1 MKRLDD
7 LGFDTVL
14 NRRGTS
20 SYKWDTA
27 EILKENLLPL
37 SVADMDFAVP
47 TEVTQALVN
56 RTEKPIYGY
65 EFGDAGQGFM
75 RINLACP
82 RKTLQ
87 EAVKRFVT
95 ALNQAQENPPPLE
108 TMGIPV
114 ASCGCC
120 CS

>member
-1 MKRLDD
+1 MKRHDD
-7 LGFDTVL
+7 LGFDIVL

-47 TEVTQALVN
+47 TEVTQALVD

-65 EFGDAGQGFM
+65 EFQPETLKKAIISWQHSRHGFE
-75 RINLACP
+75 IHEDCYCSY
-82 RKTLQ
+82 Q
-87 EAVKRFVT
+87 V
-95 ALNQAQENPPPLE
+95 
-108 TMGIPV
+108 
-114 ASCGCC
+114 SCVV
-120 CS
+120 